1 MFECLSEFKFK
12 FEFIWLEVELEIE
25 IGNRCRNRKG
35 NPNQQNPAQIQYR
48 QLSPSPPSLS
58 SRAAQPAP
66 DPTAHAH
73 APSLSGQTARPPSRS
88 ALARP
93 ASLPPS
99 LTRRPHLVSS
109 SFLPVPEFISSRNP
123 LAPAPSLPRGPA
135 SPHAHAWTRWP
146 ARAHHLPSRNHAL
159 SRDFARQL
167 ARPPSPRAE
176 SIPRFSPGSR
186 QARMPRI
193 PGSPL

>member
-1 MFECLSEFKFK
+1 MVGVVFD
-12 FEFIWLEVELEIE
+12 LEKQ
-25 IGNRCRNRKG
+25 RNWKREETQA
-35 NPNQQNPAQIQYR
+35 NQP
-48 QLSPSPPSLS
+48 SPSPPSLS

-88 ALARP
+88 VLARP

-99 LTRRPHLVSS
+99 LTRQPHLVSS
-109 SFLPVPEFISSRNP
+109 SFLPVPEFHYSRNP

-186 QARMPRI
+186 RARTNRI